1 MLFIISEKYQLL
13 DKVVTLAKRD
23 KVVMGVMEKIHL
35 RQDSITVKK
44 LLQANQFA
52 ESSTSVSE

>member
-1 MLFIISEKYQLL
+1 MLFIISEKYQIL
-13 DKVVTLAKRD
+13 DKVVTLVKRD

>member
-1 MLFIISEKYQLL
+1 MLFIISEKYQIL

-52 ESSTSVSE
+52 ENSTSVSE

>member
-1 MLFIISEKYQLL
+1 MLFTISEKYQIL

-23 KVVMGVMEKIHL
+23 KVVMGVMEKILL
-35 RQDSITVKK
+35 RQVSITVKN

-52 ESSTSVSE
+52 ESSTSISE

>member
-1 MLFIISEKYQLL
+1 MLFIISEKYQIL

>member
-1 MLFIISEKYQLL
+1 MLFIISEKYQIL

-23 KVVMGVMEKIHL
+23 KVAMGVMEKIHL

>member
-1 MLFIISEKYQLL
+1 MLFTISEKYQIL

-23 KVVMGVMEKIHL
+23 KVVMGVMGKILL
-35 RQDSITVKK
+35 RQVSITVKN

-52 ESSTSVSE
+52 ESSTSISE

>member
-1 MLFIISEKYQLL
+1 MLFIISEKYQIL

-23 KVVMGVMEKIHL
+23 KVVMEVMEKIHL